1 MRKYAG
7 SEVDAGDTAS
17 IRSLA
22 RTEQS
27 LMAVSS
33 GAGRIDR
40 LPQDLIPLGKS
51 GALSSLR
58 PQNYDGNRYI

>member
-17 IRSLA
+17 IRSFA

-27 LMAVSS
+27 LMAVSA
-33 GAGRIDR
+33 GAGRINR
-40 LPQDLIPLGKS
+40 LPQDVVPLGKS
-51 GALSSLR
+51 GALASLR
-58 PQNYDGNRYI
+58 PQNYNGNRYI

>member
-17 IRSLA
+17 IRSFA

-27 LMAVSS
+27 LMAVSA

-40 LPQDLIPLGKS
+40 LPQDVVPLGKA
-51 GALSSLR
+51 GLLASLR

>member
-1 MRKYAG
+1 VRKYAG

-27 LMAVSS
+27 LMAVSG

-40 LPQDLIPLGKS
+40 LPQDLVPMGKR
-51 GALSSLR
+51 GALANLR
-58 PQNYDGNRYI
+58 PQNYNGNRYI